1 MIGVGGLYRYYRA
14 CMETMTINGKVYI
27 GSVPDGQ
34 TMGWCRFCGDPGSA
48 HMMCCGSKPC
58 MSRMEMTV
66 LTDLL
71 GKKTMVELSGTFQSA
86 SVDFKKLSDA
96 LISFASQLDKAKP

>member
-1 MIGVGGLYRYYRA
+1 
-14 CMETMTINGKVYI
+14 
-27 GSVPDGQ
+27 
-34 TMGWCRFCGDPGSA
+34 
-48 HMMCCGSKPC
+48 
-58 MSRMEMTV
+58 MTV